1 MANNGE
7 IFSIIQ
13 GYQHIHYQTKLDDDF
28 KAQGFVSFHAVVG
41 LGEAFVRDYLCYV
54 CFRHLSQALGQLE
67 FDF

>member
-28 KAQGFVSFHAVVG
+28 KAQGLVSFHAVVG
-41 LGEAFVRDYLCYV
+41 LRCSIRQRVPL
-54 CFRHLSQALGQLE
+54 LSMLQTS
-67 FDF
+67 F